1 MVTLASGLDEA
12 MEIRSPT
19 LQMHAWYQHANL
31 DLKIKKMCSCT
42 VRVESDGH
50 LHFKIHALM
59 VL

>member
-1 MVTLASGLDEA
+1 MVTLGSGLDEA

-19 LQMHAWYQHANL
+19 LRMHAWYQHANL
-31 DLKIKKMCSCT
+31 DLKKMCSST